1 MAAAAG
7 RQQQGGSS
15 RAAAAGRQQ
24 QGGRLRLFL
33 LPGYSPEL
41 NPDELVWNGL
51 KNHALGKV
59 THTDKATMRKA
70 AEGYLRSLQRSPQR
84 IKALFQKP
92 SVRYA
97 AA

>member
-1 MAAAAG
+1 MG
-7 RQQQGGSS
+7 LNLRFYQHSS
-15 RAAAAGRQQ
+15 AIT
-24 QGGRLRLFL
+24 LI
-33 LPGYSPEL
+33 E
-41 NPDELVWNGL
+41 
-51 KNHALGKV
+51 
-59 THTDKATMRKA
+59 TATMRKA

>member
-1 MAAAAG
+1 
-7 RQQQGGSS
+7 
-15 RAAAAGRQQ
+15 
-24 QGGRLRLFL
+24 
-33 LPGYSPEL
+33 
-41 NPDELVWNGL
+41 VWNGL